1 MKKARVALKRIT
13 NFLLLEEQDETQIT
27 HENIDG
33 NVSILRPFNV
43 FSFLKLFFSL
53 FEYLLFIHFC
63 LTLFLRQAEVASQLF
78 YF

>member
-53 FEYLLFIHFC
+53 YD
-63 LTLFLRQAEVASQLF
+63 S
-78 YF
+78 